1 MPRKKVVR
9 LPREVVAFRSG
20 DKVGGEERWDADR
33 CRDLCA
39 FPAPARILLL
49 GPPGVGKTVM
59 AKNILIHGRPR
70 YDEFFVIHE
79 DGGVSRDYED
89 CDATAIMN
97 EVPSL
102 DFWSSLPERHES
114 GPRKGR
120 RVKRLV
126 VVDDLE
132 TGGASKERIKR
143 LGILVRY
150 ASSHKFLTVVIC
162 HQSPMDLPPLIR
174 KMSNVVGLWKPR
186 GRNEIT
192 LLESRF
198 GVDKGT
204 LSHLFDTVATGP
216 RDSIWLDFTHNSPA
230 SLRKNVFE
238 PIELVDEGSEA

>member
-1 MPRKKVVR
+1 MPARKKKVQR

-20 DKVGGEERWDADR
+20 DKQGAEERWDVDR

-70 YDEFFVIHE
+70 YDEFYVIHE

-102 DFWSSLPERHES
+102 DFWSALPERHES

-120 RVKRLV
+120 RIKRLV

-174 KMSNVVGLWKPR
+174 KLSNVWVVWRPR
-186 GRNEIT
+186 GRNEIA
-192 LLESRF
+192 LIENRVGADRGELE
-198 GVDKGT
+198 
-204 LSHLFDTVATGP
+204 HLFNTVATGP
-216 RDSIWLDFTHNSPA
+216 RDSICIDETFGTPCR
-230 SLRKNVFE
+230 LRLNRVT
-238 PIELVDEGSEA
+238 PIELVDDP